1 MLSSNRIRGPT
12 RFRKALN
19 LIFPK
24 LSLQNMHGFHHAT
37 ILIPSFHG
45 GGKERLA
52 QWPSISDPKTTK
64 MLGGTSR
71 KIGWG
76 CGARFLKPLPYF
88 WPKSVI
94 FRTLWSLSDS
104 WQTPY
109 LCFCGLE
116 GAQHSVA
123 FLSFWSLPIKHRIN
137 LFCHNFWTNNNVLC
151 TINDLPT

>member
-24 LSLQNMHGFHHAT
+24 LSLQNMHGFHQFLFPVSTVAARNAWHN
-37 ILIPSFHG
+37 
-45 GGKERLA
+45 
-52 QWPSISDPKTTK
+52 DPPFLTQKRK
-64 MLGGTSR
+64 KCQGGTSR

-94 FRTLWSLSDS
+94 FPTLWSLSDS

-116 GAQHSVA
+116 GAQHSIA
-123 FLSFWSLPIKHRIN
+123 FLSFWSYWPIKHCIN

-151 TINDLPT
+151 TLKDLPT